1 MDSLG
6 RYYTADVIS
15 TLLISNLETS
25 KPKRILDLGVG
36 DASLTIAAYA
46 RWDKAKYFATEIE
59 AKKAIAIEKNLSF
72 IKVLKCDTLQPNAS
86 TKLKIKFGSIDIAI
100 CNPPYVRVENKEKYN
115 GLFKS
120 VGCKNFSNLSR
131 LTSEIVFFAH
141 NLKLLKHN
149 GELGIIVSDSL
160 ITGKE
165 FKIFRETIFENFN
178 VRRIIQLPD
187 KVFNKTEA
195 RTHIIFISKT
205 KSTNKTCEL
214 LSSTIQGELSKKILV
229 STNLL
234 IDRMDYKF
242 HNANI
247 HPKVGTITL
256 KQIGAVIKRGKFS
269 YKELRDSKISFFH
282 SVHFKETGINICF
295 NKPVPKKHHN
305 YTAYEGDILMC
316 RVGKR
321 VVGKVAIVKFGTV
334 IYSDCIYRITV
345 PKPYRQILLK
355 SFLSEE
361 GKAWINAFVHG
372 VCSQVISKSDL
383 ENFPIFNLKEKVL
396 VPQ

>member
-1 MDSLG
+1 MDTLG
-6 RYYTADVIS
+6 RYYTADIIS

-46 RWDKAKYFATEIE
+46 RWEKAKYFATEIE
-59 AKKAIAIEKNLSF
+59 PKKASAIEKKLAF

-86 TKLKIKFGSIDIAI
+86 SKLKVKFGSIDIAI

-131 LTSEIVFFAH
+131 ISSEIVFFAH
-141 NLKLLKHN
+141 NLKLLKHD

-165 FKIFRETIFENFN
+165 FQIFRETILEKFN

-187 KVFNKTEA
+187 NVFSKTEA

-205 KSTNKTCEL
+205 KSAKKTCEL
-214 LSSTIQGELSKKILV
+214 LYASIQGELCKEITV
-229 STNLL
+229 SNDLL
-234 IDRMDYKF
+234 INRMDYQF

-247 HPKVGTITL
+247 QAKAGIMTL

-269 YKELRDSKISFFH
+269 YKELRESKLSFFH
-282 SVHFKETGINICF
+282 SVHFKENGVNICF
-295 NKPVPKKHHN
+295 EKPVSKKHHSYSAN
-305 YTAYEGDILMC
+305 EGDILMC

-321 VVGKVAIVKFGTV
+321 VVGKVAIVGTGRVV
-334 IYSDCIYRITV
+334 ISDCIYTITV

-355 SFLSEE
+355 SLLSEQ
-361 GKAWINAFVHG
+361 GKAWLQAFAHG

-383 ENFPIFNLKEKVL
+383 ENFPIFYL
-396 VPQ
+396 

>member
-1 MDSLG
+1 MDALG
-6 RYYTADVIS
+6 RYYTADIIS

-46 RWDKAKYFATEIE
+46 RWEKAKYFATEIE
-59 AKKAIAIEKNLSF
+59 PKKATAIEKKLSF
-72 IKVLKCDTLQPNAS
+72 IKVLNCDTLQPNAS
-86 TKLKIKFGSIDIAI
+86 TKLKVKFGSIDIAI
-100 CNPPYVRVENKEKYN
+100 CNPPYVRVENKEKYKR
-115 GLFKS
+115 LFKS
-120 VGCKNFSNLSR
+120 VGCKNFSNLLR
-131 LTSEIVFFAH
+131 ITSEIVFFAH
-141 NLKLLKHN
+141 NLKLLKHD

-165 FKIFRETIFENFN
+165 FKIFRETIFEKFN

-205 KSTNKTCEL
+205 KSANKTCEL
-214 LSSTIQGELSKKILV
+214 LSSNIHGALSEKIIV
-229 STNLL
+229 ANNFL
-234 IDRMDYKF
+234 IDRMDYQF
-242 HNANI
+242 HKADI
-247 HPKVGTITL
+247 YVKATTKTL

-269 YKELRDSKISFFH
+269 YKELRESKLSFFH
-282 SVHFKETGINICF
+282 SVHFKENGVNICF
-295 NKPVPKKHHN
+295 EKPVAKKHHSYSAN
-305 YTAYEGDILMC
+305 EGDILMC

-321 VVGKVAIVKFGTV
+321 VVGKVAIVKTGRV
-334 IYSDCIYRITV
+334 INSDCIYRITV

-361 GKAWINAFVHG
+361 GKAWLHAFAHG
-372 VCSQVISKSDL
+372 VCSQLISKSDL
-383 ENFPIFNLKEKVL
+383 ENFPIFSL
-396 VPQ
+396 

>member
-1 MDSLG
+1 MDALG
-6 RYYTADVIS
+6 RYYTNDIIS
-15 TLLISNLETS
+15 TLLINNLETS

-46 RWDKAKYFATEIE
+46 RWEKAKYFATEIE
-59 AKKAIAIEKNLSF
+59 PKKAIAIEKKLAF
-72 IKVLKCDTLQPNAS
+72 IKVLNCDTLQPNAS
-86 TKLKIKFGSIDIAI
+86 TKLKVKFGSIDIAI

-131 LTSEIVFFAH
+131 ITSEIVFFAH
-141 NLKLLKHN
+141 NLKLLKHD

-165 FKIFRETIFENFN
+165 FKIFRETIFEKFN

-187 KVFNKTEA
+187 NVFTKTEA

-214 LSSTIQGELSKKILV
+214 LTSTIQGELSKKLIV
-229 STNLL
+229 ANNLL
-234 IDRMDYKF
+234 IDRMDYQF
-242 HNANI
+242 HSADI
-247 HPKVGTITL
+247 HAKAGTKTL

-269 YKELRDSKISFFH
+269 YKELRQSKLSFFH
-282 SVHFKETGINICF
+282 SVHFKENGVNICF
-295 NKPVPKKHHN
+295 DKPVAKKHHSYSAN
-305 YTAYEGDILMC
+305 EGDILMC

-321 VVGKVAIVKFGTV
+321 VVGKVAIVKFGRV
-334 IYSDCIYRITV
+334 VNSDCIYRITV
-345 PKPYRQILLK
+345 PKRYRQVLLK
-355 SFLSEE
+355 SLRSEE
-361 GKAWINAFVHG
+361 GKAWLHAFAHG

-383 ENFPIFNLKEKVL
+383 ENFPIFYL
-396 VPQ
+396 

>member
-1 MDSLG
+1 MDTLG
-6 RYYTADVIS
+6 RYYTADIIS

-46 RWDKAKYFATEIE
+46 RWEKAKYFATEIE
-59 AKKAIAIEKNLSF
+59 PKKASAIEKKLAF
-72 IKVLKCDTLQPNAS
+72 IKVLNCDTLQPNAS
-86 TKLKIKFGSIDIAI
+86 TKLKVKFGSIDIAI

-131 LTSEIVFFAH
+131 ITSEIVFFAH
-141 NLKLLKHN
+141 NLKLLKHD

-165 FKIFRETIFENFN
+165 FKIFRETILEKFN

-187 KVFNKTEA
+187 NVFNKTEA
-195 RTHIIFISKT
+195 RTHIIFIGKT
-205 KSTNKTCEL
+205 KSANKTCEL
-214 LSSTIQGELSKKILV
+214 LKSNMQGVLSEKIIV
-229 STNLL
+229 ANNLL
-234 IDRMDYKF
+234 IDRMDYHF
-242 HNANI
+242 HSANI
-247 HPKVGTITL
+247 YAKAGTKTL

-269 YKELRDSKISFFH
+269 YKELRESKLSFFH
-282 SVHFKETGINICF
+282 SVHFKENAVNICF
-295 NKPVPKKHHN
+295 DKPVAKKHHSYSAN
-305 YTAYEGDILMC
+305 EGDILMC

-321 VVGKVAIVKFGTV
+321 VVGKVAIVKFGRV
-334 IYSDCIYRITV
+334 VNSDCIYSITV
-345 PKPYRQILLK
+345 PKPYRRVLLK
-355 SFLSEE
+355 SLLSDE
-361 GKAWINAFVHG
+361 GKAWLHAFAHG

-383 ENFPIFNLKEKVL
+383 ENFPIYCL
-396 VPQ
+396 